1 MKTPAFV
8 LFSAVMMIGA
18 IGCGSGV
25 SDTPLMGEVTGVV
38 TFDGNPVVGAT
49 VEFTPDNTRDTKGPK
64 SSGVTNAEGKYSLV
78 GPGGTKG
85 AVVGVHKVTIM
96 CPPPAGMSSSL
107 DGAGSSAP
115 TTPCT
120 VPVKY
125 GSLQSTDVNLEVFV
139 GKNDH
144 PIALKS

>member
-1 MKTPAFV
+1 MKDTAFA
-8 LFSAVMMIGA
+8 LFSAIVLVGA
-18 IGCGSGV
+18 IGCGSSV
-25 SDTPLMGEVTGVV
+25 SDTPPMGVVTGVV
-38 TFDGNPVVGAT
+38 TFDGSPVVGAT
-49 VEFTPDNTRDTKGPK
+49 VEFTPDNARNTKGPK

-78 GPGGTKG
+78 GPGGTQG
-85 AVVGVHKVTIM
+85 AVVGFHKVTVT

-120 VPVKY
+120 VPPKY
-125 GSLQSTDVNLEVFV
+125 GSLDSTDLNLEVSA
-139 GKNDH
+139 GKNDR